1 MVKKISDGQFGVIYK
16 VRNIVDN
23 KFFALKTFNKRQ
35 VDSYKMRHFVKQEVD
50 VMRFIAQQAK
60 FYER

>member
-23 KFFALKTFNKRQ
+23 KLFALKTFNKKQ
-35 VDSYKMRHFVKQEVD
+35 VDSYKMRHFVKQKVN
-50 VMRFIAQQAK
+50 VMRLIAQ
-60 FYER
+60 

>member
-23 KFFALKTFNKRQ
+23 KLFALKTFNKKQ

-50 VMRFIAQQAK
+50 VMRFIAQ
-60 FYER
+60 